1 MTGHQ
6 QNPTTGYNI
15 HGDPAAKVDLEALCR
30 AVGIDRV
37 SVVDPYDLAACEEV
51 ITKELAA
58 EGAGV
63 IISRRPCVLLKT
75 VKAKPPVAVDA
86 DTCRGCKK
94 CMKLG
99 CPAIHMEGKKA
110 VIDPT
115 LCVGCGV
122 CEQLCAFGAMKG
134 GN

>member
-1 MTGHQ
+1 M
-6 QNPTTGYNI
+6 
-15 HGDPAAKVDLEALCR
+15 
-30 AVGIDRV
+30 GIDRV
-37 SVVDPYDLAACEEV
+37 TVVDPYDLAACDKV
-51 ITKELAA
+51 IAEELAY
-58 EGAGV
+58 EGPSV

-75 VKAKPPVAVDA
+75 VKPKAPLTVSETD
-86 DTCRGCKK
+86 CRGCKK

-99 CPAIHMEGKKA
+99 CPAIHMENLGKAAKA

-122 CEQLCAFGAMKG
+122 CEQLCAFGAIKG